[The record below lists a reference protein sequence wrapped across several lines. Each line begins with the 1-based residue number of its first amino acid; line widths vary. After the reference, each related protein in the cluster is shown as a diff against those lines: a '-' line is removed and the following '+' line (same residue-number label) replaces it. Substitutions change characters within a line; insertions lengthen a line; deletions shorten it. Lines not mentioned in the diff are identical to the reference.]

1 MVQWFGLCTF
11 TADCLGSI
19 PAWLRLCTFTAEGL
33 GLIPDGGAAT
43 PQAAMWGQKK
53 KKKIIYEISNILINP
68 SSCHYFFGH
77 TCLHFLR
84 KVRGE

>member
-53 KKKIIYEISNILINP
+53 KRKKLYMRSLISSLILQVV
-68 SSCHYFFGH
+68 
-77 TCLHFLR
+77 TTFLDIL
-84 KVRGE
+84 VCTS